1 MRGYL
6 CKERNSILLI
16 NQIYSLP
23 RASLTYLLT
32 GLSFAIL
39 WSSASI
45 AGKFGLQ
52 SVEPLTF
59 FTIRFLLAGGLLLI
73 YAHVIQRHRPPSG
86 KEWIHL
92 SVFGT
97 FNTALYLGLF
107 IIALQTVAAGITA
120 LAVALNPLLISILSS
135 LWLKRKVKWNEW
147 ISIGLGISGVVI
159 ATYPLLQTSYASTYG
174 LILLGLSMLTYSIGS
189 VFYSSISWT
198 LSRIA
203 INGWQ
208 VLVGGFLLL
217 PFAAIFY
224 EGNNAYDLN
233 FFLSIGWLIIP
244 VSVFAVQLWLRL
256 LREDAVR
263 ASLWLF
269 LCPIFGLG
277 LATLLLDEPF
287 TLHTAAGTGTVL
299 LALYLGQQK
308 RE

>member
-1 MRGYL
+1 MQRSSIAYL
-6 CKERNSILLI
+6 
-16 NQIYSLP
+16 
-23 RASLTYLLT
+23 AT

-52 SVEPLTF
+52 SVEPMVF
-59 FTIRFLLAGGLLLI
+59 FTIRFLLAGAILLI
-73 YAHVIQRHRPPSG
+73 YAHVLQGERLPQN
-86 KEWIHL
+86 KEWWN
-92 SVFGT
+92 VTFFGT

-120 LAVALNPLLISILSS
+120 LAIALNPLLISIMSS
-135 LWLKRKVKWNEW
+135 LWMKRKVKGNEW
-147 ISIGLGISGVVI
+147 MSIILGILGVAL
-159 ATYPLLQTSYASTYG
+159 ATYPLLQTSYASTGG
-174 LILLGLSMLTYSIGS
+174 LILLGLSMVTYSIGS
-189 VFYSSISWT
+189 VFYSSVTWN

-208 VLVGGFLLL
+208 VLAGGILLA
-217 PFAAIFY
+217 PFAFIFY
-224 EGNNAYDLN
+224 RGNNQYDLN
-233 FFLSIGWLIIP
+233 FALSLAWLIIP
-244 VSVFAVQLWLRL
+244 VSIVAVQLWLRL

-287 TLHTAAGTGTVL
+287 TLYTGIGTAVVL
-299 LALYLGQQK
+299 LALYIGQQK
-308 RE
+308 K